1 MSTAEIEVV
10 EAFTSIGVAP
20 DKAMAAAAALN
31 KRDSLADVQSVN
43 VKMAVLTWM
52 VGFNLALTVTVSIKL
67 FLH

>member
-31 KRDSLADVQSVN
+31 KRDALADVAG
-43 VKMAVLTWM
+43 VKSDLAVVKWM
-52 VGFNLALTVTVSIKL
+52 LGFDLALTLVVLGKL

>member
-1 MSTAEIEVV
+1 MSTAEIEGV

-31 KRDSLADVQSVN
+31 KRDALADVQGVN
-43 VKMAVLTWM
+43 IKLAVLTWM
-52 VGFNLALTVTVSIKL
+52 VGFNLALTVAIVIRL